1 MKYFFLTKKLLA
13 WPVLLMSAI
22 LILLLVSFNP
32 CEAAKKS
39 KTPKKAREVEPLTP
53 ERLAT
58 LDIKTP
64 LFRYDS
70 KNRPDPFH
78 PFINFSQI
86 ERTIPPET
94 GRILTPLEKYALN
107 QFYLVGIILAGDN
120 QNYALVEDPEQIG
133 YTVREGDRIGNRS
146 GQVIQIKSNE
156 VIVEEPYLDI
166 FDKQQMRTI
175 TLKLR
180 EMVETLN
187 ATLKPTQTESIKI
200 NKN

>member
-1 MKYFFLTKKLLA
+1 MKYFFLTKKLFA
-13 WPVLLMSAI
+13 WPALIMVAI

-32 CEAAKKS
+32 CEAKRSRAPK

-64 LFRYDS
+64 LFKYDS
-70 KNRPDPFH
+70 KDRPDPFH

-107 QFYLVGIILAGDN
+107 QFYLVGIILAGDKH
-120 QNYALVEDPEQIG
+120 NYALVEDPEQIG

-146 GQVIQIKSNE
+146 GQVIKIKSNE

-187 ATLKPTQTESIKI
+187 STLKPAQTE
-200 NKN
+200 